1 MRFLLDFELD
11 LDEDVDE
18 TIQHYARKKRET
30 SNQRKFIPAM
40 IIILIILVAISLYF
54 II

>member
-1 MRFLLDFELD
+1 LIDFELD

-30 SNQRKFIPAM
+30 SNHRKFIPM
-40 IIILIILVAISLYF
+40 FIFIIILVGVVLYF

>member
-1 MRFLLDFELD
+1 MIEDD

-30 SNQRKFIPAM
+30 SIHRKYVPAIII
-40 IIILIILVAISLYF
+40 IIILVFVVLYF
-54 II
+54 LI